1 MDCVTFSL
9 GSVTWRVGVEVRFE
23 LRRMEVAVREEIGE
37 GRAERRSERRTAN
50 MVDKVAIYEVYG
62 IARQWYVNVQT

>member
-37 GRAERRSERRTAN
+37 GRAARRSERRTAN
-50 MVDKVAIYEVYG
+50 MADKAAIYEVYG

>member
-1 MDCVTFSL
+1 
-9 GSVTWRVGVEVRFE
+9 
-23 LRRMEVAVREEIGE
+23 MEVAVREEIGE

-50 MVDKVAIYEVYG
+50 MVDKVATYEVYG